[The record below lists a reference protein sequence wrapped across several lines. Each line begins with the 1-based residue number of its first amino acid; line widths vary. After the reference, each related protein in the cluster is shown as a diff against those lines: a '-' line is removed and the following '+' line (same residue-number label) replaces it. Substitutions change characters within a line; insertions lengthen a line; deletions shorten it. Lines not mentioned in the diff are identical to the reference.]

1 MRNIDPTK
9 KGVKPDGMAY
19 KSYASQRD
27 AMKAFEE
34 KTDTIKFRVPKGYGE
49 VIKEYA
55 KEHYGTLNN
64 MMVALIKKE
73 IGE

>member
-1 MRNIDPTK
+1 
-9 KGVKPDGMAY
+9 
-19 KSYASQRD
+19 
-27 AMKAFEE
+27 MKAFEE